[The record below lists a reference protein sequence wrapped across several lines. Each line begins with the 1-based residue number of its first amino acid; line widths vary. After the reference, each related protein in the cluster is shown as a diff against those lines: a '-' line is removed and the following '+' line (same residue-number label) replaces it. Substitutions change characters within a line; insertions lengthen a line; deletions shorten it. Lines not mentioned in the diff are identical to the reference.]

1 MPPRARPG
9 ASGHR
14 AYAALRELILKG
26 EYVPGDRLKEVE
38 VAHRLGTSRTPVREA
53 VMQLELEGLVQVSPH
68 RGAVVRG
75 LTEAD
80 VHEMFTLRAVLE
92 GFCASEAA
100 GRMEP
105 QAVDEL
111 EARNASFER
120 CIARLPRG
128 ASPETLV
135 RLNGA
140 FHEAVMTG
148 SGNTRV
154 AAVVDKLTAVPA
166 AWKAGFWSS
175 SRQREAAVVYHREII
190 DAIRARDPLRAD
202 AVMKS
207 HIYAAK
213 DYFTDRLRQGA
224 DGDVRHGAA

>member
-1 MPPRARPG
+1 MPRSSTQPAPRSRPG
-9 ASGHR
+9 TSGHR
-14 AYAALRELILKG
+14 VYAALRVLILKS
-26 EYVPGDRLKEVE
+26 EYAPGQRLKEVE

-53 VMQLELEGLVQVSPH
+53 FLQLELEGLVQMTPH
-68 RGAVVRG
+68 RGAIVRE
-75 LTEAD
+75 LTERD
-80 VHEMFTLRAVLE
+80 VHEMFNLRAVLE

-100 GRMEP
+100 TRMDE

-111 EARNASFER
+111 DECNAHFER
-120 CIARLPRG
+120 SMAG
-128 ASPETLV
+128 APAETLV
-135 RLNGA
+135 RLNTS
-140 FHEAVMTG
+140 FHESVMAG

-154 AAVVDKLTAVPA
+154 PVVVDKLTAVPS

-175 SRQREAAVVYHREII
+175 IRQREAAVVYHREII

-213 DYFTDRLRQGA
+213 DYFTHRLRHPEH
-224 DGDVRHGAA
+224 D